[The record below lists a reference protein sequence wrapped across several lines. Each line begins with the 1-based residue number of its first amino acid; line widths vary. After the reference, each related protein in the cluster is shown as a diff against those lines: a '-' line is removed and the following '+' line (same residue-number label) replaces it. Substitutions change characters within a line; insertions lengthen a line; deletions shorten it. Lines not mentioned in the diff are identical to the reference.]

1 MKKILAFAGSNSPVS
16 INQTLV
22 ETTANLID
30 FAEVDVIS
38 LRSFSVHFYD
48 VEQEKK
54 EGVPEKMIELNS
66 ILSQYEG
73 FILATPEHNG
83 IPPAFFLNT
92 LDWLSRVNR
101 NIFND
106 KPTLLMSTSTGFK
119 GGEGA
124 LKILES
130 VIPRFGAK
138 VVKSHA
144 FPSFNHNLK
153 DLEII
158 NPDELIKMKEVLSS
172 FRKELNS

>member
-16 INQTLV
+16 INHKLV
-22 ETTANLID
+22 EATVNLID
-30 FAEVDVIS
+30 FAHVDVIS
-38 LRSFSVHFYD
+38 LRDFSVHFYD
-48 VEQEKK
+48 VEREKQ
-54 EGVPEKMIELNS
+54 EGVPAKMVELNT

-106 KPTLLMSTSTGFK
+106 KPMLLMSTSTGFK

-124 LKILES
+124 LRILES

-138 VVKSHA
+138 VIESYS
-144 FPSFNHNLK
+144 FPSFNHNLVE
-153 DLEII
+153 LEFV
-158 NPDELIKMKEVLSS
+158 NQDELNKLKLILDTFKHQLS
-172 FRKELNS
+172 